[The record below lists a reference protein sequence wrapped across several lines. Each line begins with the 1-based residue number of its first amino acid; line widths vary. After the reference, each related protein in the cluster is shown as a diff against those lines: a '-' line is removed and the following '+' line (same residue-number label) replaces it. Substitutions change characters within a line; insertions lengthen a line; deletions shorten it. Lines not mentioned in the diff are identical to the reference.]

1 MTTNIIKN
9 KIINPCNKGPIKC
22 LCVNYLD
29 FSNSNHYYVYKRCLY
44 KNRQLIKN
52 NILKKNEIFNKI
64 NNL

>member
-1 MTTNIIKN
+1 MSTSILKNLSIKN
-9 KIINPCNKGPIKC
+9 IIINPCSKGPIKC

-44 KNRQLIKN
+44 KNRQLIKRD
-52 NILKKNEIFNKI
+52 ETFHKI